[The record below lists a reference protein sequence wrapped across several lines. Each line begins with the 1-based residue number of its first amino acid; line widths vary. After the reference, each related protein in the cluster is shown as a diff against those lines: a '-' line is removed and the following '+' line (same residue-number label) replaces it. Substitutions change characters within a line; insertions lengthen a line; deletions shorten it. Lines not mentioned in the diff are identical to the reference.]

1 MKAMILAAGLG
12 TRLRPLTET
21 TPKPLL
27 PVGGTPLIVWNL
39 LLLRAGGIREV
50 IINLHYLGSM
60 IEAALGDGS
69 RWDMQIAYSYEPEL
83 LGTGG
88 GLKKAEEFFEGES
101 FLVMNGDT
109 LTNVDLPALQEFHR
123 SQAGVATLVLR
134 DDPHA
139 EQWGAVESDAQDRIL
154 RINGRGP
161 MVVGVIYLLSQRWRI
176 RACLPE
182 FIFFIHVCWTGHQP
196 ECPFR
201 LLIPIRM
208 HLLVVLGCWGLFM
221 LVIGR
226 MLGQWNAMHKRAP
239 MWKQGCCLYLID
251 CWAATRH
258 NE

>member
-109 LTNVDLPALQEFHR
+109 LINVDLPALQEFHR

-154 RINGRGP
+154 RINGRGLDTFALSTVAHTR
-161 MVVGVIYLLSQRWRI
+161 MFAGVHILHPSLLDG
-176 RACLPE
+176 AP
-182 FIFFIHVCWTGHQP
+182 TGT
-196 ECPFR
+196 PFSIIDSYTNA
-201 LLIPIRM
+201 LA
-208 HLLVVLGCWGLFM
+208 GGS
-221 LVIGR
+221 R
-226 MLGQWNAMHKRAP
+226 MLGFVYAGYWSDVGTVERYAQARADVEAGLLP
-239 MWKQGCCLYLID
+239 LP
-251 CWAATRH
+251 H
-258 NE
+258 

>member
-60 IEAALGDGS
+60 IETALGDGS

-88 GLKKAEEFFEGES
+88 GLKKAEEFFDGES

-109 LTNVDLPALQEFHR
+109 LFNVDLPALQEFHR
-123 SQAGVATLVLR
+123 LQGGVATLVLR

-154 RINGRGP
+154 RINGRGLDP
-161 MVVGVIYLLSQRWRI
+161 FALSTVAYTRMFAGVHILHPSLLDG
-176 RACLPE
+176 AP
-182 FIFFIHVCWTGHQP
+182 TGT
-196 ECPFR
+196 PFSIIDSYTNA
-201 LLIPIRM
+201 LA
-208 HLLVVLGCWGLFM
+208 GGS
-221 LVIGR
+221 R
-226 MLGQWNAMHKRAP
+226 MLGFVYAGYWSDVGTVERYAQARADVEAGLLP
-239 MWKQGCCLYLID
+239 LP
-251 CWAATRH
+251 H
-258 NE
+258 

>member
-109 LTNVDLPALQEFHR
+109 LINVDLPALQEFHR

-154 RINGRGP
+154 RINGRGLDLFALP
-161 MVVGVIYLLSQRWRI
+161 TVAHTRMFAGVHILHPSLLDG
-176 RACLPE
+176 AP
-182 FIFFIHVCWTGHQP
+182 TGT
-196 ECPFR
+196 PFSIIDSYTNA
-201 LLIPIRM
+201 LA
-208 HLLVVLGCWGLFM
+208 GGS
-221 LVIGR
+221 R
-226 MLGQWNAMHKRAP
+226 MLGFVYAGYWSDVGTVERYEQARADVEAGLLP
-239 MWKQGCCLYLID
+239 LP
-251 CWAATRH
+251 H
-258 NE
+258 